1 MINLLLDRPLV
12 TVDLETT
19 GVHYRTDRIVQIGLV
34 KLYPDGRE
42 TEWETLVN
50 PLIDIPAE
58 ATAVHHITNEMVDE
72 EPTFEMLAPILAQG
86 LANCDLAGYN
96 AKIFDVPFLIAE
108 FDRCGIV
115 FLAPRVI
122 DSFRIFTKFY
132 PRNLTAAVKVYL
144 GEDLPEAHSA
154 LADAK
159 ASLRVLKAQLVQHEE
174 LPRTVT
180 ELHEMFVKK
189 ADENS
194 LDSDNKLVWK
204 DDIVVLNF
212 GKHAGTPLK
221 DANRGYLQWIIDKGK
236 FAEDTKRIISDAL
249 NGKFP
254 ERKPQ

>member
-1 MINLLLDRPLV
+1 MINLARPLV
-12 TVDLETT
+12 SIDLETT
-19 GVHYRTDRIVQIGLV
+19 GVYSKTDRIVSIGLV
-34 KLYPDGRE
+34 KLYPDGKE

-72 EPTFEMLAPILAQG
+72 EPTFEMLAPVLAQG
-86 LANCDLAGYN
+86 LANCDLSGYN
-96 AKIFDVPFLIAE
+96 LKTFDVKFLIEE
-108 FDRCGIV
+108 FSRCGIV
-115 FLAPRVI
+115 YPEPNII

-144 GEDLPEAHSA
+144 GEDLPDAHSA

-159 ASLRVLKAQLVQHEE
+159 ASLRVLKAQLERHEE
-174 LPRTVT
+174 LPQTV
-180 ELHEMFVKK
+180 EEIHDMFFKK
-189 ADENS
+189 GDENS
-194 LDSDNKLVWK
+194 LDSDNKLIWK
-204 DDIVVLNF
+204 NDIVVLNF